1 MKSMIALLSS
11 VALAAMVGSSFAAP
25 KEKAGEIT
33 LVSAPLRENFFECNL
48 TNVSGGTLV
57 DVEFDILDTSG
68 VSVADATET
77 ILDGG
82 VGSVT
87 HEPSRNMR
95 YCEISYFGLPGVVRA
110 TFCFSDDLNPVSGCV
125 PVE

>member
-1 MKSMIALLSS
+1 MKSMILAL
-11 VALAAMVGSSFAAP
+11 LAAMVGSSFAAP

-33 LVSAPLRENFFECNL
+33 LVSAPLRGNFFECNL

-57 DVEFDILDTSG
+57 DVDIDVLDTSG
-68 VSVADATET
+68 DSVQGATAT
-77 ILDGG
+77 ILDGS
-82 VGSVT
+82 VGSVI
-87 HEPSRNMR
+87 HESASNMR

-110 TFCFSDDLNPVSGCV
+110 TFCFTDDLEPVTGCV

>member
-1 MKSMIALLSS
+1 MKSMILALFGS

-33 LVSAPLRENFFECNL
+33 LVSAPLSGRSFRCSL

-57 DVEFDILDTSG
+57 DVDIDLLDTSG
-68 VSVADATET
+68 VFVFGATET
-77 ILDGG
+77 ISDGS
-82 VGSVT
+82 VGSVIKD
-87 HEPSRNMR
+87 EGSPFIR

-110 TFCFSDDLNPVSGCV
+110 TFCLEGVGCLPVQ
-125 PVE
+125 